1 MIKHFNSIFDI
12 WCLSVRVYGEGLT
25 CGAFVSPESAASGAI
40 SEVSSLIQQN
50 IGKYVYFKGISGD
63 PETFLLLKALLTKTD
78 VFDISGIH
86 DQRSFTL
93 SAWPRLNLKL

>member
-1 MIKHFNSIFDI
+1 MG
-12 WCLSVRVYGEGLT
+12 VYGEWLT
-25 CGAFVSPESAASGAI
+25 CVAFVNPESAASGGI

-50 IGKYVYFKGISGD
+50 IGKICLFKGISGD
-63 PETFLLLKALLTKTD
+63 PETVFLVKALLTKTG

-93 SAWPRLNLKL
+93 SAWPAWFKP